1 VAWSISF
8 YPQIYQNWLRKS
20 VVGLSFDY
28 LLYNLLGFLC
38 YSVYQTTLYFND
50 FVRNQYKE
58 EHGEVPVQLNDVV
71 FALHGLAMVLV
82 MIFQSIIYE
91 RGEQRLSLLSYF
103 ITGFF
108 LFGLGVLGLLVVSPW
123 VRLVY
128 WIEGTGYVKAAL
140 TVIKYSPQVYINW
153 KYKSTGICVCGY
165 SFANSS
171 ERGLEYLGS
180 YA

>member
-1 VAWSISF
+1 
-8 YPQIYQNWLRKS
+8 
-20 VVGLSFDY
+20 
-28 LLYNLLGFLC
+28 
-38 YSVYQTTLYFND
+38 
-50 FVRNQYKE
+50 
-58 EHGEVPVQLNDVV
+58 
-71 FALHGLAMVLV
+71 MVLV